1 MSLQRLFKSSKSSKA
16 SKTSKSSNRSKSNRS
31 SKKSSLGIRHV
42 FSSAERAA
50 LAMEKEKEKAKHTE
64 SSISESKDFISRFL
78 TKETDMGNLD
88 YDDDQLSM
96 SKQDIVDSTS
106 WLINTIKVLMGE
118 YDVRDSIFNHFTND
132 HHYALYIGDELQGG
146 VKVKGAKLKPP
157 PSLDIFGKKIHKVK
171 TQIYFTLVDQ
181 ANVGD
186 PSHYV
191 GHVYNPNAPSEE
203 GDGTDK
209 VVFILDP
216 AAGKNGKYP
225 IFGENAEQRYSEE
238 VLVSVADQENF
249 LTEAAENDIFW
260 ELVPKA
266 SAPQFRWY
274 DPKKTKAQRG
284 DTFCQTWS
292 LMLMIAFNEGITPQ
306 IAKYTNNI
314 KATILTNFYKYIYV
328 NVIKD
333 DPSYMDMFFRT
344 YYQDKYNGGDRDII
358 VDDKQIEEAQHEV
371 MYLLHNLTPQ
381 IFVRSQSW
389 SSRV

>member
-1 MSLQRLFKSSKSSKA
+1 MSLQRLFNTSKSSTASKSSKA
-16 SKTSKSSNRSKSNRS
+16 SKASNNSNSIRS

-50 LAMEKEKEKAKHTE
+50 LAMEEEAKRVE
-64 SSISESKDFISRFL
+64 SSARQSQDFISRFL
-78 TKETDMGNLD
+78 TNETDMGKLD
-88 YDDDQLSM
+88 DADQLSM
-96 SKQDIVDSTS
+96 SQRDIINSSS
-106 WLINTIKVLMGE
+106 WLISTIKVLVGE

-132 HHYALYIGDELQGG
+132 HHYALYIGDQLQGG
-146 VKVKGAKLKPP
+146 VKVKGAKLNPP

-171 TQIYFTLVDQ
+171 KQIYFTLVDQ

-191 GHVYNPNAPSEE
+191 GHVYNPNAPSED

-216 AAGKNGKYP
+216 AAGKKGKYP

-238 VLVSVADQENF
+238 VLISVADQENF

-306 IAKYTNNI
+306 ITKYTNNI
-314 KATILTNFYKYIYV
+314 KATILTNFYKYIFV

-358 VDDKQIEEAQHEV
+358 VDDNQIEEARHEV
-371 MYLLHNLTPQ
+371 LYLLHNLTPQ
-381 IFVRSQSW
+381 IFVSSQSW
-389 SSRV
+389 STRV